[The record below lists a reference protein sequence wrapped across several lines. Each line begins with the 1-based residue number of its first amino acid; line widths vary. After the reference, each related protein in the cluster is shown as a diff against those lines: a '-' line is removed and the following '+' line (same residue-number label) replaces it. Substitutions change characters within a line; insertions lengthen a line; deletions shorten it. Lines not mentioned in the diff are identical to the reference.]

1 MVCLLLLYNPKG
13 IFGFVQITRKKNK
26 KLLTRALHG
35 CHSATFWRQVR
46 LAQMFV
52 TVILLHYFIYLVV
65 LFRFGWRVCG
75 GSV

>member
-1 MVCLLLLYNPKG
+1 
-13 IFGFVQITRKKNK
+13 
-26 KLLTRALHG
+26 LHG
-35 CHSATFWRQVR
+35 CHSATFWRQVW